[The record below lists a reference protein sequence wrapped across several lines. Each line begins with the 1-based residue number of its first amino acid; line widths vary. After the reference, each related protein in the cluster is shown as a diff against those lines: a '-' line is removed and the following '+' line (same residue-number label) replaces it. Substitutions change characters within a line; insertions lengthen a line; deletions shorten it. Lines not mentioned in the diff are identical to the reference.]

1 MIYPPDAVYC
11 NSCGQLVE
19 KPSKYSN
26 PETIREVLDKDL
38 RRKFLNSY
46 HRVFIISRTLEIME
60 ENGAILEEIRDEDS
74 DVLIIVYKKQHKYF
88 DTFYEYLFDPELA
101 RPDRVFYDCECH
113 SNHERLLQNPSF
125 KSMIR
130 KTEQKTGY
138 TFIDCV
144 GGYESLNYNLRT
156 EELKFTNQLDLRVR
170 FKVDEERTA
179 VFGIDLDSMELR
191 DEMIY

>member
-1 MIYPPDAVYC
+1 
-11 NSCGQLVE
+11 
-19 KPSKYSN
+19 
-26 PETIREVLDKDL
+26 
-38 RRKFLNSY
+38 
-46 HRVFIISRTLEIME
+46 ME
-60 ENGAILEEIRDEDS
+60 ENGAILEEIRDEYS
-74 DVLIIVYKKQHKYF
+74 DVLIFVYKKQHKYF